1 MTFRTTTVNALAAAV
16 LLMGLPGSSAS
27 AGQQPMP
34 AQQAPPQTTRPAT
47 PQPTPPAAQ
56 APSEVVPL
64 RVQIVVSRSK
74 GDAPVSSLPF
84 ELMVNANARASTT
97 LNMGVDVPVP
107 SGPNSISYRR
117 VGNNITCSSARYQN
131 GTVTLELSIE
141 DSSVHA
147 DQPPAGPG
155 GTAQAPPNWA
165 TPPAGGATYAAGSG
179 PPWPLFRSFST
190 TTEVSMR
197 EGQSV
202 QFTLATDKQTGET
215 LKVSVTATRVR

>member
-1 MTFRTTTVNALAAAV
+1 MTFRTTLVNEIAAAI
-16 LLMGLPGSSAS
+16 LLMGLPTSSLS
-27 AGQQPMP
+27 AGQQPAP
-34 AQQAPPQTTRPAT
+34 TPQAPPQTTRPAT

-56 APSEVVPL
+56 APSDVVPL
-64 RVQIVVSRSK
+64 KVQIVVSRSK
-74 GDAPVSSLPF
+74 GDTPVSSLPF
-84 ELMVNANARASTT
+84 ELMVNANARANTT

-107 SGPNSISYRR
+107 AGPNSITYRR
-117 VGNNITCSSARYQN
+117 VGNNITCSSARYEN

-147 DQPPAGPG
+147 DQSPAGPS
-155 GTAQAPPNWA
+155 GTSPAPPSSA
-165 TPPAGGATYAAGSG
+165 TPPPGGATYAAGSG

-190 TTEVSMR
+190 TTVVSMR